1 VKYLVWIGGV
11 IHDEYDTL
19 LEATDSV
26 DEWTELGYDDVI
38 RARKEEE

>member
-1 VKYLVWIGGV
+1 MKYLVWIGGV

-26 DEWTELGYDDVI
+26 DEWTELGYDDVAI
-38 RARKEEE
+38 EALEEE